1 MKDKNAQLPGEPLLD
16 YIERIGSGEY
26 VKRQSQE
33 KVANKL
39 RSDERKKGQGY
50 FKFKDGGFNPNTE
63 YTGSFIDGTFD
74 DLNVSNKSYLK
85 YYKDLLK

>member
-1 MKDKNAQLPGEPLLD
+1 MKEKA
-16 YIERIGSGEY
+16 
-26 VKRQSQE
+26 VKVILNLATAVLS
-33 KVANKL
+33 
-39 RSDERKKGQGY
+39 
-50 FKFKDGGFNPNTE
+50 PNTE